1 MPYIA
6 STMSADVNYCVY
18 GKTPTGSHEVRRS
31 ILILGKANVADKHFI
46 TKDGAV
52 TKVSNEELALLK
64 EHPVFKMH
72 EAGGFV
78 KVCASE
84 SRAENVKELAKKDA
98 SAPKTPG
105 DYEAQGKDVTVTV
118 AEFRTLY
125 PEFADPVK
133 YPDAVLADT
142 LDLAT
147 CYISTRNYGALQDK
161 CRKRAIYLLTAHLQ
175 TLKDMIAAGKTQVT
189 VTSGASI
196 DKVSVTLAMPPMN
209 SQTQWWFN
217 ISAYGSSLLGLLEIK
232 ATPGFYVG
240 GSFQRVL

>member
-1 MPYIA
+1 M
-6 STMSADVNYCVY
+6 STTY
-18 GKTPTGSHEVRRS
+18 
-31 ILILGKANVADKHFI
+31 
-46 TKDGAV
+46 
-52 TKVSNEELALLK
+52 
-64 EHPVFKMH
+64 
-72 EAGGFV
+72 
-78 KVCASE
+78 
-84 SRAENVKELAKKDA
+84 
-98 SAPKTPG
+98 
-105 DYEAQGKDVTVTV
+105 VTVTV

-125 PEFADPVK
+125 PAFADPVK

-161 CRKRAIYLLTAHLQ
+161 CRQRAIYLLTAHLQ

-209 SQTQWWFN
+209 SQTQWWFY
-217 ISAYGSSLLGLLEIK
+217 ISTYGSSLLALLEIK